1 MSKPPAIYLAVTR
14 ERTEKWDTFRSLR
27 EQEKWDEHARL
38 MDALTAEGIIVL
50 GGPLDNGDKVLL
62 IFNVESRQTVETI
75 LADDPWTEMGLLRT
89 ISVQSWE
96 VLLDPR
102 R

>member
-1 MSKPPAIYLAVTR
+1 MSKPPAIYFAVTR
-14 ERTEKWDTFRSLR
+14 ERTENWDTSRSLR

-38 MDALTAEGIIVL
+38 MDALTAEGTIVL

-62 IFNVESRQTVETI
+62 IFNVESKQTVDTL
-75 LADDPWTEMGLLRT
+75 LADDPWTEMGMLRT
-89 ISVQSWE
+89 ISVQRWE